1 MISRHVILLST
12 SVLLICKLSEANSDK
27 HFLTLSA
34 DCGEDGRTANLTLH
48 TSEPFFGLLYSRDHA
63 STCKT
68 VGEGLTATQLVI
80 DHEKKCGLELMEK
93 RQRNLLVAAASDQ
106 VNVNFA
112 LEFPLEES
120 MLLLVKSRWIIR
132 VPIFCYTKVK

>member
-12 SVLLICKLSEANSDK
+12 TVLLIQQSAEANSDK

-34 DCGEDGRTANLTLH
+34 ECGESGNTANLTLH
-48 TSEPFFGLLYSRDHA
+48 TSEPFFGLLYSRDHP

-80 DHEKKCGLELMEK
+80 DEKKKCGLELMEK
-93 RQRNLLVAAASDQ
+93 RQRNLLVAAASSDQ

-112 LEFPLEES
+112 TSES
-120 MLLLVKSRWIIR
+120 RKIR
-132 VPIFCYTKVK
+132 G

>member
-12 SVLLICKLSEANSDK
+12 IVLLIQQSEANSDK

-34 DCGEDGRTANLTLH
+34 ECGEAGNTANLTLH
-48 TSEPFFGLLYSRDHA
+48 TSEPFFGLLYSRDHP

-80 DHEKKCGLELMEK
+80 DEKKKCGLELMEK
-93 RQRNLLVAAASDQ
+93 RQRNLLVAAASSDQ

-112 LEFPLEES
+112 TSES
-120 MLLLVKSRWIIR
+120 RKIR
-132 VPIFCYTKVK
+132 G